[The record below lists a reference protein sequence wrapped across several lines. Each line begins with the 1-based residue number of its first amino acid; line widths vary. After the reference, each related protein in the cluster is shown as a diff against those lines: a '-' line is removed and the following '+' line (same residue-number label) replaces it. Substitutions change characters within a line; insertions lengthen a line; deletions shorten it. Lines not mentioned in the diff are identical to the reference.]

1 MSGTPEYIHYN
12 QTRTDA
18 NELSRGGEEQRMESF
33 KRKSPEEILDSINK
47 LHRGRLKI
55 YIGAVSGSGKTYHM
69 LQEGQSLQ
77 HEGIDVVICAVS
89 TMQRRETVEQIGTLE
104 RVPSIHWMQDGV
116 EQKDLNL
123 EALVERNPEVVL
135 VDHLAHRNREDA
147 RFPTRLEDIQYLLE
161 LGISVIT
168 TVNVYELEGITEWVY
183 QLTGIEA
190 ASTVPVDTLEL
201 ADEIRLIDVTPE
213 TILERLAKGYMH
225 TPNPEMF
232 HRGNLGKLRELA
244 LRLVAE
250 DVNDSLERHREE
262 LGLHGASGAAE
273 RILVPVQYHWNGS
286 IYVRRGEQVAKR
298 LGGDMLVVSFVSPKH
313 KLSKESAAFKRSI
326 VQLADKVGSTFE
338 EVPLFSRRR
347 LPRQLIHYAVAHN
360 VTRIVMGHSRQ
371 TRWQELVRGS
381 LVNGIFK
388 RMKNMD
394 LLLIAD
400 RAEQEG
406 ERILP
411 TMRQEEGDNDPYHRL
426 SDEEAQAEAA
436 KIRRGKLKVY
446 IGAAPGV
453 GKTYTMLREG
463 NDLLESGIDVVIGLL
478 ETHGRAETL
487 AQVGSLDMIPRQ
499 PVERHGVHLEEM
511 DTEAILRRNP
521 EVVLIDELAH
531 TNVPGS
537 PRSKRY
543 EDVLTILD
551 QGISVISTMNV
562 QHLESLNDA
571 VEQITGIRVRET
583 VPDHMMRLADEV
595 QLVDV
600 APKSLQQRMRDG
612 KIYDPAKVEQALSH
626 FFKLGNLIALR
637 ELALRELA
645 DDVDERLESWD
656 RHGSLRGPWR
666 REEVIFVGVTIS
678 ENAER
683 LIRRGFRIAF
693 RLKAVWIVTY
703 VHVGESIPEG
713 LNPRLEQLKMLT
725 NRLGGSFEIRL
736 VSSRRE
742 IADILIAPV
751 EGYTGTQLIV
761 GQSSRSKC
769 WGKVTVVPRILR
781 QARHMDVL
789 IVADYEPNIKLEED
803 E

>member
-1 MSGTPEYIHYN
+1 
-12 QTRTDA
+12 
-18 NELSRGGEEQRMESF
+18 
-33 KRKSPEEILDSINK
+33 
-47 LHRGRLKI
+47 
-55 YIGAVSGSGKTYHM
+55 
-69 LQEGQSLQ
+69 
-77 HEGIDVVICAVS
+77 
-89 TMQRRETVEQIGTLE
+89 
-104 RVPSIHWMQDGV
+104 
-116 EQKDLNL
+116 
-123 EALVERNPEVVL
+123 
-135 VDHLAHRNREDA
+135 
-147 RFPTRLEDIQYLLE
+147 
-161 LGISVIT
+161 
-168 TVNVYELEGITEWVY
+168 
-183 QLTGIEA
+183 
-190 ASTVPVDTLEL
+190 
-201 ADEIRLIDVTPE
+201 
-213 TILERLAKGYMH
+213 
-225 TPNPEMF
+225 
-232 HRGNLGKLRELA
+232 
-244 LRLVAE
+244 
-250 DVNDSLERHREE
+250 
-262 LGLHGASGAAE
+262 
-273 RILVPVQYHWNGS
+273 
-286 IYVRRGEQVAKR
+286 
-298 LGGDMLVVSFVSPKH
+298 MLVVSFVSSKR

-326 VQLADKVGSTFE
+326 EQLADKIGSTFE
-338 EVPLFSRRR
+338 EIPLFSRRR
-347 LPRQLIHYAVAHN
+347 LPRQLIHYAVTHN

-371 TRWQELVRGS
+371 TPWQELMKGS
-381 LVNGIFK
+381 LVNGILK

-411 TMRQEEGDNDPYHRL
+411 TMRQEVEENDPYHRL
-426 SDEEAQAEAA
+426 SVEEAQAEAA
-436 KIRRGKLKVY
+436 KILRGKLKVY

-487 AQVGSLDMIPRQ
+487 AQVGSLEMIPRQ
-499 PVERHGVHLEEM
+499 SIERHGAHLEEM

-537 PRSKRY
+537 LRSKRY
-543 EDVLTILD
+543 EDVLAILE

-600 APKSLQQRMRDG
+600 APKSLQQRMREG

-656 RHGSLRGPWR
+656 RHESLRGPWR
-666 REEVIFVGVTIS
+666 REEVIFVGVTLS

-703 VHVGESIPEG
+703 AHVGECIPER
-713 LNPRLEQLKMLT
+713 LNPRLEQLKLLT
-725 NRLGGSFEIRL
+725 HRLGGTFEIRL
-736 VSSRRE
+736 VSSRSE

-751 EGYTGTQLIV
+751 EGYSGTQLIV
-761 GQSSRSKC
+761 GQSSLSSR
-769 WGKVTVVPRILR
+769 WGKAAVVPRILR

-789 IVADYEPNIKLEED
+789 IVADYDPDIKLEVD
-803 E
+803 H